1 MPKQGLTEIIVVMD
15 KSGSMAGIRDDAIG
29 AFNTFLE
36 DQQKQSGEARLPLTL
51 FDAGYHIIQVCSDIQ
66 NVQKLNTSTYIP
78 GGFTALLDAV
88 GRTIDEVGKRLSDMA
103 EEERPERVVMAII
116 TDGQENS
123 SKEYNRKIVTDKI
136 KLQEETYKWE
146 IVFLAAGLQ
155 AMAEAQN
162 IGIRASNRVGFEA
175 GSAVAYTKSVKNLSV
190 SIGNYRQGTAPDWQ
204 AHSEKTPLKDPESG
218 SGRID
223 TKGPNTVR

>member
-15 KSGSMAGIRDDAIG
+15 KSGSMNGIRDDAIG

-36 DQQKQSGEARLPLTL
+36 DQQKEPGEARLTLTL
-51 FDAGYHIIQVCSDIQ
+51 FDTNYIIMQTRRDIQ
-66 NVQKLNTSTYIP
+66 NVQKLDNSTYAP

-88 GRTIDEVGKRLSDMA
+88 GRTIDEVGKRLADTA
-103 EEERPERVVMAII
+103 EEKRPERVVMAII

-123 SKEYNRKIVTDKI
+123 SKEYNRKTVTDKI

-146 IVFLAAGLQ
+146 VVFLAAGIQ

-162 IGIRASNRVGFEA
+162 IGIRASNCVGFEA
-175 GSAVAYTKSVKNLSV
+175 GSAAAYTESVKSLSSNV
-190 SIGNYRQGTAPDWQ
+190 GAYRRGVTPDWR
-204 AHSEKTPLKDPESG
+204 AHSEKTDIKDP
-218 SGRID
+218 D
-223 TKGPNTVR
+223 A

>member
-15 KSGSMAGIRDDAIG
+15 KSGSMNGIRDDAIG

-36 DQQKQSGEARLPLTL
+36 DQQKEPGEARLTLTL
-51 FDAGYHIIQVCSDIQ
+51 FDTNYIIMQTRRDIQ
-66 NVQKLNTSTYIP
+66 NVQKLDNSTYAP

-88 GRTIDEVGKRLSDMA
+88 GRTIDEVGKRLADTA
-103 EEERPERVVMAII
+103 EEKRPERVVMAII

-123 SKEYNRKIVTDKI
+123 SKEYNRKTVTDKI

-146 IVFLAAGLQ
+146 VVFLAAGIQ

-162 IGIRASNRVGFEA
+162 IGIRASNCVGFEA
-175 GSAVAYTKSVKNLSV
+175 GSAVAYTASVKNLSSNV
-190 SIGNYRQGTAPDWQ
+190 GSYRRGVTPDWR
-204 AHSEKTPLKDPESG
+204 AHSEKTDIKDP
-218 SGRID
+218 
-223 TKGPNTVR
+223 NA

>member
-15 KSGSMAGIRDDAIG
+15 KSGSMNGIRDDAIG

-36 DQQKQSGEARLPLTL
+36 DQQKEPGEARLTLTL
-51 FDAGYHIIQVCSDIQ
+51 FDTSYNIVQTCKDIR
-66 NVQKLNTSTYIP
+66 NVPKLDNSTYAP

-88 GRTIDEVGKRLSDMA
+88 GRTIDEVGKRLADTA
-103 EEERPERVVMAII
+103 EEKRPERVVMAII

-123 SKEYNRKIVTDKI
+123 SKEYNRKTVTDKI

-146 IVFLAAGLQ
+146 VVFLAAGLK

-162 IGIRASNRVGFEA
+162 IGIRASNCVGFEA
-175 GSAVAYTKSVKNLSV
+175 GSAAAYTKSVQSLSQN
-190 SIGNYRQGTAPDWQ
+190 IGNYRGGVAPDWQ
-204 AHSEKTPLKDPESG
+204 SE

-223 TKGPNTVR
+223 TKGPNIVK